1 MYRVYLITNLVNN
14 KKYVGITH
22 NTIEHR
28 FEEHIQKSRCKN
40 GNWVLHRALRKY
52 GVDNFKIE
60 LLEDNIDKEQIGE
73 KETYYIHLYD
83 TYNNG
88 YNMTL
93 GGAGT
98 SGYRHKPGF
107 VKTYIH
113 KIITPERNA
122 KISKALKG
130 RPFDEKHKNKLSQ
143 SMKQY
148 HQTHDNNFK
157 GKHHTQKTKDL
168 IGCKNTKHKIL
179 MLDKNTEEIIMEFDN
194 AKKAGMWI
202 VETQNR
208 QTKPDTVRGAIIRHC
223 MGIADCQT
231 AYGYKWKY
239 RE

>member
-40 GNWVLHRALRKY
+40 GTWVLHRALRKY

-73 KETYYIHLYD
+73 KETYYIYLYD

-88 YNMTL
+88 YNITL

-113 KIITPERNA
+113 KIN
-122 KISKALKG
+122 S
-130 RPFDEKHKNKLSQ
+130 
-143 SMKQY
+143 
-148 HQTHDNNFK
+148 
-157 GKHHTQKTKDL
+157 
-168 IGCKNTKHKIL
+168 
-179 MLDKNTEEIIMEFDN
+179 
-194 AKKAGMWI
+194 
-202 VETQNR
+202 
-208 QTKPDTVRGAIIRHC
+208 
-223 MGIADCQT
+223 
-231 AYGYKWKY
+231 
-239 RE
+239 